1 MSQFTK
7 KAIIE
12 TFMELL
18 TKRSMDKITVK
29 DIVESCGVNRNTFY
43 YYYKDIYDLVDDIF
57 VMELE
62 RIRKLEMN
70 HDSWYE
76 DIHQM
81 ALILVENKAAINHV
95 YQSKSR
101 DVLERYIFS
110 LSELVIK
117 EYIKKNEL
125 DKLASSE
132 NVSFVCDFYRASIAG
147 MLINWIKEGVQTDS
161 EEMLKKIA
169 VVIENTMVVAL
180 KSCETFV

>member
-1 MSQFTK
+1 M
-7 KAIIE
+7 
-12 TFMELL
+12 
-18 TKRSMDKITVK
+18 
-29 DIVESCGVNRNTFY
+29 
-43 YYYKDIYDLVDDIF
+43 VDDIF
-57 VMELE
+57 AMELE

-132 NVSFVCDFYRASIAG
+132 NVSFVCDFLYAAQRIRSS
-147 MLINWIKEGVQTDS
+147 GVELFYFKGHWSTS
-161 EEMLKKIA
+161 FK
-169 VVIENTMVVAL
+169 N
-180 KSCETFV
+180 F